1 MEITIFDGKIN
12 CKWPFSIVFCMF
24 TRGYQ
29 VTNPTNHGPS
39 RYGRP
44 RNAAARHHQQR
55 VANRATRGSEDPNHQ
70 LRIGLQAVAGC
81 EVQLVQG
88 QGLQRVHG
96 EQGEDQQTSDRP
108 KKSEVRLAEKSDGVE
123 NRSCQNELILVIM
136 RDAGV
141 EIQSKQIAIGT
152 TAAIFC
158 MYVWKS
164 QGQDKEI
171 SVGGQGLVWFL
182 CP

>member
-1 MEITIFDGKIN
+1 MDDPG
-12 CKWPFSIVFCMF
+12 S
-24 TRGYQ
+24 
-29 VTNPTNHGPS
+29 
-39 RYGRP
+39 
-44 RNAAARHHQQR
+44 AARHHQQR
-55 VANRATRGSEDPNHQ
+55 IANRATRSSEDPNHQ

-108 KKSEVRLAEKSDGVE
+108 KKNEVCLAEKSDGVE
-123 NRSCQNELILVIM
+123 DRSCKNELILVIM

-141 EIQSKQIAIGT
+141 ETWSKQIAIGT

-158 MYVWKS
+158 MYIWKY
-164 QGQDKEI
+164 QGEDKEN
-171 SVGGQGLVWFL
+171 SVGAKD
-182 CP
+182 